1 MFLKNLNHS
10 YSGNLKTS
18 MENHEFNKYSKI
30 LKVPTIIF
38 KNDMEQKVKEH
49 MIKKEQ
55 DMLQRRMVLQAKEK
69 KKEKKIEK
77 DNRIKDKEIKQ
88 KRQEKED
95 KLKAIMMKKKA
106 LINER

>member
-10 YSGNLKTS
+10 YSGNLKSS

-55 DMLQRRMVLQAKEK
+55 DMLARKLVLQAKEK

-77 DNRIKDKEIKQ
+77 DHKQ
-88 KRQEKED
+88 KDRE
-95 KLKAIMMKKKA
+95 I
-106 LINER
+106 R